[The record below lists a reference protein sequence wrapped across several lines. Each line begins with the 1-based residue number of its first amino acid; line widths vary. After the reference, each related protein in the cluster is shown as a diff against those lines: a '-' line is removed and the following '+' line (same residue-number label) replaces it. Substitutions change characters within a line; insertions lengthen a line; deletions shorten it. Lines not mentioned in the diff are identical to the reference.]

1 MPMQV
6 HTDQLAMTP
15 PKRDMAYGL
24 NIIFYLEDITEEL
37 GATRVYPASH
47 LGNVAPS
54 NIFTVVCT
62 PSAHR
67 PPK

>member
-1 MPMQV
+1 MQL

-15 PKRDMAYGL
+15 PKRDIAYGL

-37 GATRVYPASH
+37 GATRVYPGSH

-54 NIFTVVCT
+54 NIFTVVRI
-62 PSAHR
+62 PAAPR
-67 PPK
+67 PPTSN